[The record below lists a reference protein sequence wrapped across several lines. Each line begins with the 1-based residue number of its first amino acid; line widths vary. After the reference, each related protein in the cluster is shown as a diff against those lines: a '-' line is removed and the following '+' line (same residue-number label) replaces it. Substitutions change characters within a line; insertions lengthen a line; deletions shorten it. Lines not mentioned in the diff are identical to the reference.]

1 MKKVAWL
8 SRRKA
13 VVSGII
19 IIFIV
24 MITPL
29 SLFSVFSTNYESETH
44 YIYID
49 ANESEGTIVF
59 EPIKLDDKI
68 FVSLRT
74 YNRSD
79 SVNINLNSQAFE
91 IISQKTLNLPDTEA
105 ADYKP
110 LDFGRVYKYELL
122 SLKSGQ
128 NEISFS
134 LSEEDAAAYDNSE
147 IKVIIPVENR
157 KSVVQSVSAKEL
169 VKMPPRVSVLKPI
182 VILVDFSDTTASYS
196 VSTPTFYQNLLF
208 GERTK
213 SLYDYYLENSLGK
226 LEVRGTAYAN
236 SSSDTQWF
244 TAPEPYSYYVG
255 SSNGM
260 GTYPHNTQKLVEDII
275 DIIDPVVDFSE
286 HDGDGDGV
294 VDGIFIIYAG
304 RQASS
309 QYPDKIY
316 PHMWSIAAE
325 KRDGKIICD
334 YDILPEYRYEPG
346 DATIGPFCHEFG
358 HILGAID
365 LYDLDGLSYFK
376 YDGEKSNGLGKW
388 SIMANGVWGATKR
401 SGDTPSH
408 FDAWHK
414 IKFGWIEPTIITGDL
429 KSVSI
434 PAVELEEGKIYKY
447 VLESNPDEYF
457 LIENRQQIGFDS
469 KLPGAGILIYHIDE
483 SATSN
488 SYAWSPFDETPNEGH
503 YKVSLVQADGLW
515 DLERKKDYGDD
526 GDPFPGST
534 DNRVFSMDTLPNSNL
549 YDGTPTYLKI
559 SNISDCDSYL
569 TITVDFSI
577 LGD

>member
-13 VVSGII
+13 IVSGVIV
-19 IIFIV
+19 IFVV
-24 MITPL
+24 MIAPL
-29 SLFSVFSTNYESETH
+29 NLFSIFSTNYQSETH

-59 EPIKLDDKI
+59 NPIKTDDTI

-91 IISQKTLNLPDTEA
+91 IISQRTLNLPDMEA

-134 LSEEDAAAYDNSE
+134 LSGDNE

-157 KSVVQSVSAKEL
+157 KSVVQSVSAREL
-169 VKMPPRVSVLKPI
+169 VKRPPRVSVLKP
-182 VILVDFSDTTASYS
+182 VVVLVDFRDSAADYS
-196 VSTPTFYQNLLF
+196 VSTPIFYQNLLF
-208 GERTK
+208 GEGTK

-226 LEVRGTAYAN
+226 LEVRGTVYAN
-236 SSSDTQWF
+236 SSSDAQWF

-260 GTYPHNTQKLVEDII
+260 GVYPHNTQKLVEDII
-275 DIIDPVVDFSE
+275 DIIDPVVDFSK

-316 PHMWSIAAE
+316 PHMWSIMAE

-365 LYDLDGLSYFK
+365 LYDLDGLSYFE

-388 SIMANGVWGATKR
+388 SIMANGTWGATKR

-414 IKFGWIEPTIITGDL
+414 IKLGWIEPIIITGDL

-434 PAVELEEGKIYKY
+434 PAIELEEGKIYKY

-503 YKVSLVQADGLW
+503 YKVALVQADGLW

-526 GDPFPGST
+526 GDPYPGST
-534 DNRVFSMDTLPNSNL
+534 GNRVFSMDTLPNSNL
-549 YDGTPTYLKI
+549 YNGTPTYLKI